1 MLGSV
6 SRPDPLL
13 TPDAL
18 GPKASRFCAR
28 GDPCAWGREN
38 LADTEPCQQTL
49 QKINTLQNQGKE
61 RAKRSGERASGCE
74 NGLWG
79 VITNPQ
85 RSLYAGPVGR
95 FPWKSERR

>member
-49 QKINTLQNQGKE
+49 QKINTLQNQGPGETHTQRGHHKE
-61 RAKRSGERASGCE
+61 M
-74 NGLWG
+74 
-79 VITNPQ
+79 
-85 RSLYAGPVGR
+85 AGKGPATADLHVC
-95 FPWKSERR
+95 PAVHACWAIKQLC